1 MILIL
6 RLFFTLMLASMIA
19 ITGWASLDCA
29 LWRIPGEVASH
40 PWFIATLADTYWA
53 FLTFYAWLAYK
64 ETSWTSRAIWLL
76 AILVLDT
83 MAVASYM
90 LNQLFRVTADAGIE
104 QILLRRKTS

>member
-19 ITGWASLDCA
+19 VTGWASLDCA

-76 AILVLDT
+76 AILVLGT
-83 MAVASYM
+83 MAVAAYM
-90 LNQLFRVTADAGIE
+90 LHQVFRVNANAGIE
-104 QILLRRKTS
+104 QVLLRRKTS

>member
-6 RLFFTLMLASMIA
+6 RFFFTLMLASMIA
-19 ITGWASLDCA
+19 VTGWASLDCA
-29 LWRIPGEVASH
+29 LWRIPGEVVCH

-53 FLTFYAWLAYK
+53 FLTFYVWLAYK
-64 ETSWTSRAIWLL
+64 ETSWTSRVLWLL
-76 AILVLDT
+76 AILVLGT
-83 MAVASYM
+83 MAIAAYM

>member
-19 ITGWASLDCA
+19 VTGWASLDCA
-29 LWRIPGEVASH
+29 LWRIPGEVMSH

-64 ETSWTSRAIWLL
+64 ETSWISRVLWLL
-76 AILVLDT
+76 AILVLGT
-83 MAVASYM
+83 MAVAAYM
-90 LNQLFRVTADAGIE
+90 LLQLFRVTADAGIE
-104 QILLRRKTS
+104 QVLLRRKTS

>member
-6 RLFFTLMLASMIA
+6 RFFFTFMLACMIA
-19 ITGWASLDCA
+19 VTGWASLDCA

-64 ETSWTSRAIWLL
+64 ETSWTSRMLWLL
-76 AILVLDT
+76 AILVLGT
-83 MAVASYM
+83 MAVAAYM
-90 LNQLFRVTADAGIE
+90 LHQLFRVTTDADIE
-104 QILLRRKTS
+104 QVLLRRETS

>member
-6 RLFFTLMLASMIA
+6 RLFFTFMLASMIA
-19 ITGWASLDCA
+19 VTGWASLDCA

-64 ETSWTSRAIWLL
+64 ETSWTSRMLWLL
-76 AILVLDT
+76 AILVLGT
-83 MAVASYM
+83 MAVAAYM
-90 LNQLFRVTADAGIE
+90 LHQLFRVTTDADIE
-104 QILLRRKTS
+104 QVLLRRETS

>member
-19 ITGWASLDCA
+19 VTSWASLDCA
-29 LWRIPGEVASH
+29 LWRIPGQVAAH

-64 ETSWTSRAIWLL
+64 ETSWASRSIWLL
-76 AILVLDT
+76 AILVLGT
-83 MAVASYM
+83 MAVAAYM
-90 LNQLFRVTADAGIE
+90 LNQLFRVSGEAGIE
-104 QILLRRKTS
+104 QVLLRRKTS